1 LFIKKNRVDTLKEK
15 GKTLAEEQAKE
26 EIRGRERER
35 ERFVFM
41 CSVDGILDFSWC

>member
-1 LFIKKNRVDTLKEK
+1 VDTLKEK

-35 ERFVFM
+35 ERERFVFM